1 MTDNPQVSI
10 IIVNFCGK
18 NYLEKC
24 LESLQKT
31 SFENYEIII
40 VDNNSTDDSID
51 FIKKNYPK
59 IRIIKLNKNYGFA
72 IPNNMAA
79 KTANGKYL
87 VFLNNDTYVSQN
99 WLGELVKPLEEDG
112 TIALAQSLILHPDE
126 TVDSSG
132 DYVDLLGNAFS
143 RHDKPTKMRQIL
155 SPKGACMI
163 ARRDLFLDLGGFDET
178 FFASLEDV
186 DLGWRSWLWG
196 YKVMI
201 IPTSIIYHFGGQT
214 IEQLSQTMA
223 FHRVK
228 NNILL
233 RLTNFDFKD
242 SFKSLTLMIF
252 LTMSSKLFGRDFMK
266 IPDQK
271 LTIPDLKTLFKGFI
285 WVIQNWNKVTTRKN
299 FLNSRKTRSNK
310 DLKKMG
316 LITQISNP

>member
-1 MTDNPQVSI
+1 VWAP
-10 IIVNFCGK
+10 
-18 NYLEKC
+18 
-24 LESLQKT
+24 
-31 SFENYEIII
+31 
-40 VDNNSTDDSID
+40 
-51 FIKKNYPK
+51 
-59 IRIIKLNKNYGFA
+59 
-72 IPNNMAA
+72 
-79 KTANGKYL
+79 
-87 VFLNNDTYVSQN
+87 
-99 WLGELVKPLEEDG
+99 LG
-112 TIALAQSLILHPDE
+112 
-126 TVDSSG
+126 
-132 DYVDLLGNAFS
+132 
-143 RHDKPTKMRQIL
+143 
-155 SPKGACMI
+155 
-163 ARRDLFLDLGGFDET
+163 ET

-242 SFKSLTLMIF
+242 SFKSLTLMVF

-266 IPDQK
+266 IPEQK
-271 LTIPDLKTLFKGFI
+271 LAIPDLKTLFKGFI